1 METIRVLLGK
11 RSYPILISCNL
22 LTSYNAYSP
31 LNSGEYALI
40 VTNKTLY
47 SLYAK
52 RVQSTLI
59 KIGVKVNKVIL
70 PDGEKYKSLSTV
82 NTIFTAL
89 LKYNHPK
96 TTTLISLGGGVIGDI
111 TGFAATCYQRGVRLI
126 HIPTTLLSQVDASIG
141 GKTAINHP
149 LGKNI
154 IGTFHQPISVIID
167 VNTLKTLPKRQFYS
181 GLAEIIKYG
190 IILDNIFFSWL
201 EKNIQCILEKNT
213 EKITYCIQHCCK
225 LKAKVIAKDEKEING
240 NRVLLNLGHTFGHAI
255 EFALGYGVWLHGE
268 AIAVGIVMAAKT
280 AELIGKLNNHDTKR
294 IIKLL
299 QKANLPTKG
308 PTKINPKTCLQ
319 YMMKDKKTSN
329 NQINL
334 VLPQYIGKAKL
345 YSHINNKIILEAIKA
360 CLEKK

>member
-1 METIRVLLGK
+1 MEKIKVLIGK
-11 RSYPILISCNL
+11 RSYPIIISYNL
-22 LTSYNAYSP
+22 LSSYNAYSP

-52 RVQSTLI
+52 DVQSTLL
-59 KIGVKVNKVIL
+59 KRGVKVNKVIL
-70 PDGEKYKSLSTV
+70 PDGEKYKSLSIV

-96 TTTLISLGGGVIGDI
+96 TTTLIALGGGVISDL

-154 IGTFHQPISVIID
+154 IGTFHQPVSVIID
-167 VNTLKTLPKRQFYS
+167 LNTLKTLPKRQFYS
-181 GLAEIIKYG
+181 GLAEIIKYA
-190 IILDNIFFSWL
+190 IILDSIFFSWL
-201 EKNIQCILEKNT
+201 EKNIQCILEKNK
-213 EKITYCIQHCCK
+213 EKINYCIQHCCK
-225 LKAKVIAKDEKEING
+225 LKAKIIAKDEKETTG
-240 NRVLLNLGHTFGHAI
+240 ERVLLNLGHTFGHAI
-255 EFALGYGVWLHGE
+255 ELALGYGVWLHGE
-268 AIAVGIVMAAKT
+268 AISVGIIMAAKT
-280 AELIGKLNNHDTKR
+280 AELIGQLNKNDTKR
-294 IIKLL
+294 IINLL

-308 PTKINPKTCLQ
+308 PEKINPKTYLKC
-319 YMMKDKKTSN
+319 MIKDKKTLN

-345 YSHINNKIILEAIKA
+345 YSYIDNKIILEAIKA
-360 CLEKK
+360 CL

>member
-11 RSYPILISCNL
+11 RSYPIIISCNL
-22 LTSYNAYSP
+22 LSSYNAYSP
-31 LNSGEYALI
+31 LLRGEYALI

-52 RVQSTLI
+52 SVQSTLI

-70 PDGEKYKSLSTV
+70 PDGEKYKSLNIV
-82 NTIFTAL
+82 NAIFTAL

-96 TTTLISLGGGVIGDI
+96 NTTLIALGGGVISDL

-126 HIPTTLLSQVDASIG
+126 HVPTTLLSQVDASIG

-154 IGTFHQPISVIID
+154 IGTFYQPISVIID
-167 VNTLKTLPKRQFYS
+167 LNTLKTLPKRQFYS

-201 EKNIQCILEKNT
+201 EKNIQYILENDK

-225 LKAKVIAKDEKEING
+225 LKAKIITKDEKETNG
-240 NRVLLNLGHTFGHAI
+240 ERVLLNLGHTFGHAI
-255 EFALGYGVWLHGE
+255 ELILGYGVWLHGE
-268 AIAVGIVMAAKT
+268 AISVGIVMAAKT
-280 AELIGKLNNHDTKR
+280 AELIGQLNNHDTKR
-294 IIKLL
+294 IINLL
-299 QKANLPTKG
+299 KKANLPTKG
-308 PTKINPKTCLQ
+308 PKKLNPQTCLQ
-319 YMMKDKKTSN
+319 YMMKDKKTFN
-329 NQINL
+329 NKINL
-334 VLPQYIGKAKL
+334 ILPKYIGKAKS
-345 YSHINNKIILEAIKA
+345 YSYIKNKIILEAIKA
-360 CLEKK
+360 CL